1 MTKQQ
6 PMSGPKHS
14 PRTLG
19 ILLAMTAITGTVDAV
34 SFLALGH
41 VFTANMTGNV
51 VFLAFACAGTPGVSI
66 GRSLLALFCF
76 AMGAV
81 LGGRMTTGSKA
92 ARWVQ
97 QALWIESG
105 LLLAAALTSSQI
117 QSPANGS
124 PLPLQSTLALMAVA
138 MGIRN
143 AFVRKLAV
151 PDLTTTVLTLTMTG
165 LAAESTLAGGQ
176 NPLWSRRLAAILAM
190 FAGATLGALLLRYSV
205 ALPLAVGSLIL
216 VGCALTARYEKS
228 PVKAE

>member
-1 MTKQQ
+1 
-6 PMSGPKHS
+6 MSELKHS

-66 GRSLLALFCF
+66 ERSLLALFCF
-76 AMGAV
+76 AVGAIV
-81 LGGRMTTGSKA
+81 GGRMTTGTKP

-97 QALWIESG
+97 QGLWIEAI
-105 LLLAAALTSSQI
+105 LLWAAAATSSLMR
-117 QSPANGS
+117 SPAEGFS
-124 PLPLQSTLALMAVA
+124 LPLQSTLALTAVA

-176 NPLWSRRLAAILAM
+176 NPLWSRRVGAILAM
-190 FAGATLGALLLRYSV
+190 FAGVTLGALLLRYSV
-205 ALPLAVGSLIL
+205 ALPLAVGGSII
-216 VGCALTARYEKS
+216 VGCALTARHGT
-228 PVKAE
+228 